1 MRLKPVSDRLKNV
14 LLLSFAI
21 LVCLYV
27 AEFLHG
33 FYLTKSI
40 LHFPLPPNSEQ
51 QHITADYSVSYRY
64 NNYSLRGRDYM
75 PFSTY
80 DAVFLGDSFF
90 LGTGVKEGKTFT
102 DLLQNQG
109 FHVLNASE
117 MATNPID
124 YFHKL
129 RILQSHHLKAKRIV
143 IGLCM
148 GNDFQDIGDKK
159 IAGALNYTY
168 RPEFLRYDGINFLKL
183 ERLRYQ
189 IRKKWFQF
197 NDWIDHLG
205 SESPYIETVVAHDF
219 EIRKKFYAD
228 WIQFFA
234 DDRKNIMKSMAG
246 HDQKPFTD
254 IHMTEDAYLQMI
266 QINNDSLNN
275 TLEILNAVN
284 EFAKPTHV
292 YVMLIPSP
300 HYAFGF
306 RSTKYDDFLHRLIRG
321 LNPSITIID
330 LHGLT
335 TEEMHYLHDGHWNEK
350 GHQFVAD
357 IIVRHVLP
365 HH

>member
-1 MRLKPVSDRLKNV
+1 VSDRLKNV

-64 NNYSLRGRDYM
+64 NNYSLRGRDYT
-75 PFSTY
+75 PSSTY

-90 LGTGVKEGKTFT
+90 FGQGVKEGKTFT
-102 DLLQNQG
+102 DLLQKQG

-117 MATNPID
+117 IATDPID

-129 RILQSHHLKAKRIV
+129 RILQSHHLKTKRIV
-143 IGLCM
+143 IELCM
-148 GNDFQDIGDKK
+148 GNDFQGIGDKK

-189 IRKKWFQF
+189 IRKKWFRF

-234 DDRKNIMKSMAG
+234 DNRKNIMKSMKG
-246 HDQKPFTD
+246 HDQTRFTD
-254 IHMTEDAYLQMI
+254 IRMTEDAYLQMI
-266 QINNDSLNN
+266 QINNDSLDN
-275 TLEILNAVN
+275 TLKILNAVH
-284 EFAKPTHV
+284 EFAKPTPV

-306 RSTKYDDFLHRLIRG
+306 RSNKYNDFLHRLIKG
-321 LNPSITIID
+321 LNPSITVID

-335 TEEMHYLHDGHWNEK
+335 TGEMHYPHDGHWNEK
-350 GHQFVAD
+350 GHQFIAD
-357 IIVRHVLP
+357 IFARCVLTHP
-365 HH
+365 